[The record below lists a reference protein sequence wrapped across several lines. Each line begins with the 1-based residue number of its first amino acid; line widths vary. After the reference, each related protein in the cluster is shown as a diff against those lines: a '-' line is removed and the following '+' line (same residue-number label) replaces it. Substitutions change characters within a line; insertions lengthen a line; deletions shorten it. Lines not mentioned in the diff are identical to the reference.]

1 MNNRPQGNLV
11 SARTSKGRL
20 SGVLET
26 IAAGLSLVLARP
38 YLIALPI
45 AIDLITWLGL
55 QFTATSLIEPLR
67 RLMIDNGGADG
78 PAAARELG
86 RLSERVR
93 INDVL
98 ASLTP
103 SVFGGLP
110 RESFLNILMSV
121 LAPPLSRGVDRADM
135 YGSWGDGFGDVRDP
149 GNWFAV
155 LAVAAGFLVLATIVI
170 VLFRVSIARALRADG
185 ESDPGFLRE
194 CIDGWVRL
202 VALGLLFLT
211 GGVLVIGPLL
221 IGIGVLVLLGIDL
234 VALVAIALFVIG
246 GLIALYTYLT
256 LDAMFMAR
264 LGPVASVRT
273 SVAVVRQNMS
283 ATARLV
289 LATVI
294 LATGALQIWSTIVQ
308 NIPGIAIA
316 LVGNAVLGTG
326 LSIASMMFFQER
338 SRTLPL
344 PANRQSPPA
353 ANRR

>member
-11 SARTSKGRL
+11 SASTSKGRL

-55 QFTATSLIEPLR
+55 QFTAKSLIEPLR
-67 RLMIDNGGADG
+67 RLMLDNGGADG
-78 PAAARELG
+78 PAARELG

-103 SVFGGLP
+103 SIFGGLP
-110 RESFLNILMSV
+110 RESFLNVLMSV
-121 LAPPLSRGVDRADM
+121 LVPPLSRGVDRADM
-135 YGSWGDGFGDVRDP
+135 YGTWGDGFGDVRDP

-155 LAVAAGFLVLATIVI
+155 LAVATGFLVLATIVI
-170 VLFRVSIARALRADG
+170 VLFRVSIARALRGDG
-185 ESDPGFLRE
+185 DTDPGFMRE

-202 VALGLLFLT
+202 VALGLLFLAAS
-211 GGVLVIGPLL
+211 VLVVGPLL

-264 LGPVASVRT
+264 LGPIASLRT

-289 LATVI
+289 LATII

-308 NIPGIAIA
+308 NVPGIAIA

-338 SRTLPL
+338 FRAL
-344 PANRQSPPA
+344 PAPRQSAPA